1 MKKILQLVI
10 GRLLIAS
17 LIKLSLVVEQR
28 TKYYKVQ
35 KSIAMISVLI
45 NFQLKVGFGV
55 MEKWELQDIVP
66 IMQMMTPLNYLA
78 KIKKSIYQIQ
88 NLRQRSVSSVKANS
102 LFALFTST
110 FYFLQ
115 KTPDPRFVPCI
126 TLL

>member
-35 KSIAMISVLI
+35 KSIVMISALI

-88 NLRQRSVSSVKANS
+88 NLIIGVKY
-102 LFALFTST
+102 T
-110 FYFLQ
+110 
-115 KTPDPRFVPCI
+115 K
-126 TLL
+126 TLLKSIY

>member
-55 MEKWELQDIVP
+55 MEKWEHQDIAP

-88 NLRQRSVSSVKANS
+88 NLLNYWKKI
-102 LFALFTST
+102 
-110 FYFLQ
+110 Y
-115 KTPDPRFVPCI
+115 K
-126 TLL
+126 TLLKSIH

>member
-35 KSIAMISVLI
+35 KSIVMISALI

-55 MEKWELQDIVP
+55 MEKWEHQDIAP

-78 KIKKSIYQIQ
+78 KIKKSIFQMQ
-88 NLRQRSVSSVKANS
+88 NLIILEKIYTE
-102 LFALFTST
+102 ALLKS
-110 FYFLQ
+110 
-115 KTPDPRFVPCI
+115 I
-126 TLL
+126 H

>member
-17 LIKLSLVVEQR
+17 LIKLSLVVEQH

-35 KSIAMISVLI
+35 KSIAMISALI
-45 NFQLKVGFGV
+45 NFQQKVGFGV

-88 NLRQRSVSSVKANS
+88 NLIIGVKY
-102 LFALFTST
+102 T
-110 FYFLQ
+110 
-115 KTPDPRFVPCI
+115 K
-126 TLL
+126 TLLKSIY

>member
-17 LIKLSLVVEQR
+17 LIKLSLVVGQR

-88 NLRQRSVSSVKANS
+88 NLIIGKKY
-102 LFALFTST
+102 T
-110 FYFLQ
+110 
-115 KTPDPRFVPCI
+115 K
-126 TLL
+126 TLLKSIH

>member
-35 KSIAMISVLI
+35 KSIVMISALI

-88 NLRQRSVSSVKANS
+88 NLIIGKKY
-102 LFALFTST
+102 T
-110 FYFLQ
+110 
-115 KTPDPRFVPCI
+115 K
-126 TLL
+126 TLLKSIH

>member
-17 LIKLSLVVEQR
+17 LIKLSLVVEQH

-35 KSIAMISVLI
+35 KSIAMISALI
-45 NFQLKVGFGV
+45 NFQQKVGFGV

-88 NLRQRSVSSVKANS
+88 NLIIGVKY
-102 LFALFTST
+102 T
-110 FYFLQ
+110 
-115 KTPDPRFVPCI
+115 K
-126 TLL
+126 TLLKSIH